1 MMNWSTLLR
10 HELVALLK
18 NPAVTLT
25 VFVGV
30 VFYSFLYPQPYAKQI
45 PRELS
50 LVVANLD
57 NSQMSRTLER
67 MVDATP
73 QIRIVR
79 RVTSLKEA
87 EEIFVEERLAG
98 ILTIPENF
106 YRDVLLGRVPTLAYA
121 GDASYFLVYGSIV
134 EGLSRAGGTLTAG
147 VKIARM
153 VAGGQVPEQALQN
166 NTPVGLNVRSIF
178 NSAGVYLNYVLPA
191 VFVLILHHT
200 LIIGSGILTGTQKE
214 DASQGGYW
222 QQVAPWKIMAA
233 RAVVFGAI
241 YLLLSCYYFGFCFNL
256 YQVPRLAQIGNLL
269 MLEIPFLLSA
279 TFLGIVLGRVLP
291 RKELVTLVLIL
302 SSLPVIFASGFI
314 WPKEAIPFWIMSLVQ
329 VVPAIPAINS
339 FVMLNQLGAPFA
351 DVLPLVHQLWLLT
364 GVYGVLSWWLLRK
377 RS

>member
-1 MMNWSTLLR
+1 MSWYTLFR
-10 HELVALLK
+10 HELMALLK
-18 NPAVTLT
+18 NPAVVLT

-30 VFYSFLYPQPYAKQI
+30 IFYSFLYPQPYASQI

-87 EEIFVEERLAG
+87 ENLFVKERLAG

-106 YRDVLLGRVPTLAYA
+106 YRDVLLGRIPTLAYA
-121 GDASYFLVYGSIV
+121 GDASYFLVYGSV
-134 EGLSRAGGTLTAG
+134 LEGLSMAGGTLTAG

-166 NTPVGLNVRSIF
+166 NTPVGLNVRAIF

-200 LIIGSGILTGTQKE
+200 LIIGSGILTGAQKE
-214 DASQGGYW
+214 DSSLEGYW
-222 QQVAPWKIMAA
+222 QKVSPGKIITA
-233 RAVVFGAI
+233 RATVFGAI
-241 YLLLSCYYFGFCFNL
+241 YLLLSGYYFGFCFNF
-256 YQVPRLAQIGNLL
+256 YEIPRLAQVSNLL

-279 TFLGIVLGRVLP
+279 TFLGIVLGRILP

-339 FVMLNQLGAPFA
+339 FVMLNQLGASFS
-351 DVLPLVHQLWLLT
+351 DVLSLICQLWFLA
-364 GVYGVLSWWLLRK
+364 GVYGFLSWYLLRK